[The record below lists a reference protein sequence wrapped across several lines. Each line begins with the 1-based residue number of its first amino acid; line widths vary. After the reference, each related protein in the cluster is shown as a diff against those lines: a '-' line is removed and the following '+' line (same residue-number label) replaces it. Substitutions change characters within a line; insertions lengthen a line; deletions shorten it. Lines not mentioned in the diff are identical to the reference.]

1 MRLARNVL
9 AALLLP
15 IMFVAT
21 IGARAQ
27 TVPPEEQ
34 RALRAQIEA
43 RFDVVPL
50 SSGIALRPKTARGDV
65 RLIEISDTVAINGV
79 PVSGRELRERLG
91 ADADNVLR
99 LSYLD
104 AKQLRALFTSSPA
117 EGDIKP
123 EKEPSTEPA
132 PDRQPSP
139 DREPLSDRETS
150 RGDRVRVFGDVV
162 VREGERVS
170 GQAVAVMGSARIDGE
185 VGDQVVAVLGSVDLG
200 PHAIVRGDVVIVGGR
215 LHKSPGAQVRGAVTE
230 VSLSDMGA
238 RVHVPG
244 MEEWEP
250 FMRFGGFGPVAR
262 LAGTTFRLVLLLLLA
277 CIAVAVSRRA
287 VEGAAQRVV
296 DNPVKTTLIGITAWV
311 LLGPLFV
318 ITIVV
323 LALTIIG
330 IPLVVILMPL
340 ALVVLIAML
349 IVGFS
354 GTAYAV
360 GQWARRRFGMGAVSA
375 FADVCLGIVI
385 ILLPLL
391 VGRLIAFGGWA
402 LSPLVFLLVAIGLG
416 VELIAW
422 ASGFGAVLTNAF
434 SRWQASRAARVVS

>member
-1 MRLARNVL
+1 LAVL
-9 AALLLP
+9 MLSLVVAAT
-15 IMFVAT
+15 A
-21 IGARAQ
+21 GAGAQ
-27 TVPPEEQ
+27 TVSPEEQ
-34 RALRAQIEA
+34 RALRAHIEE

-50 SSGIALRPKTARGDV
+50 SSGIALRPKTAHGDV
-65 RLIEISDTVAINGV
+65 RLIEISDTIAINGV

-91 ADADNVLR
+91 SDADAVLK

-104 AKQLRALFTSSPA
+104 AKQLKTLFTSTPA
-117 EGDIKP
+117 ESEIRP
-123 EKEPSTEPA
+123 EKERSTEPT
-132 PDRQPSP
+132 P
-139 DREPLSDRETS
+139 DREPLQDRETS

-170 GQAVAVMGSARIDGE
+170 GQAVAVLGSARIDGE

-200 PHAIVRGDVVIVGGR
+200 PRAVVNGDVVTVGGR
-215 LHKSPGAQVRGAVTE
+215 LHRAPGAQVRGAVTE

-244 MEEWEP
+244 MENWEP
-250 FMRFGGFGPVAR
+250 YMTFGGFRPLAR
-262 LAGTTFRLVLLLLLA
+262 LMGTAFRLILLLLLA
-277 CIAVAVSRRA
+277 CIAIVVARGA

-318 ITIVV
+318 ITVVV

-330 IPLVVILMPL
+330 IPLMVILMPL
-340 ALVVLIAML
+340 AVVVLLAML

-354 GTAYAV
+354 GTAFAV
-360 GQWARRRFGMGAVSA
+360 GQWARRRFGMGTMAP

-391 VGRLIAFGGWA
+391 VGRLLAFGGWP

-416 VELIAW
+416 IELIAW